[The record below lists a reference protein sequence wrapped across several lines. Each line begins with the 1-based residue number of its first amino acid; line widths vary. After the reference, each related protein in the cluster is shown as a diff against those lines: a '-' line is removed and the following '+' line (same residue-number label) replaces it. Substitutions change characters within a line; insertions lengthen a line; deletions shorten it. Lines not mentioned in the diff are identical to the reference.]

1 MSAACWMDSPSPRT
15 HWLICLHGKGKL
27 ISWLLYQKR
36 PWKDNGKS
44 IAFLTLNFSL
54 KNRSMYQ
61 SKVRSQ
67 WQFQYFRKGRRP
79 HKIKKNIDRGGGHHQ
94 IRHSKSIE
102 PGVLIPLADPRGRQ
116 GRTSLSVYL
125 FFKFHPVFTKK
136 IAKII
141 GCPAPPPL
149 VATTSR
155 LWNPGSA
162 TGFHQRNE
170 I

>member
-1 MSAACWMDSPSPRT
+1 MSSACWIDSPSPRT

-27 ISWLLYQKR
+27 ISWSLYQKR

-67 WQFQYFRKGRRP
+67 WQFQYFRKGRQP
-79 HKIKKNIDRGGGHHQ
+79 HKIKKKYRPWRGAPPDSPLDVNWARRPDSIGG
-94 IRHSKSIE
+94 SK
-102 PGVLIPLADPRGRQ
+102 GAAGTHAPLG
-116 GRTSLSVYL
+116 LY
-125 FFKFHPVFTKK
+125 FFKISSSFYEK

-149 VATTSR
+149 VDTTPR

-162 TGFHQRNE
+162 TEFHQRNE